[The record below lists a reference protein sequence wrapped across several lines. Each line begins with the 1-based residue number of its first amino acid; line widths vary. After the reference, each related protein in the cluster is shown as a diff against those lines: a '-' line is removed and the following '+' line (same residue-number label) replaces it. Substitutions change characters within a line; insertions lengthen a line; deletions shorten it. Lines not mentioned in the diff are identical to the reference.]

1 MNSLATFTLFLSAC
15 GSVGA
20 AAVSAPREVSGA
32 VGQTVTVHCGYERR
46 YARRAKYWCR
56 GKPYESCREVVRTGG
71 PAERD
76 RTSITDDRNARV
88 FSVTISSLQPHDPDS
103 YWCVVSLPFRNVFA
117 PVRLYVH
124 QPTGAGGLQ
133 STPFGRVGHPALGPV
148 LPDAGVSAGR
158 VCVGEEGGAVLW
170 FSLSQDVCPL
180 LPLTAAPLSPNRVTS
195 PGLPPSSEDQNQT
208 FTCSQFRRRLPAEYL
223 LSAYQRYTGKKR
235 FLTRAT
241 SPTTNNIYNT
251 YGGVTPMVTPVVLNV
266 GGWVNFITK
275 KDRTKKGWEPLL

>member
-124 QPTGAGGLQ
+124 QPTVP
-133 STPFGRVGHPALGPV
+133 PFTTTATKGPEDCRAPHSDAWATLRWVLFFLMLACPLGV
-148 LPDAGVSAGR
+148 CAWERRAGR
-158 VCVGEEGGAVLW
+158 CCGSPCPRTCVP
-170 FSLSQDVCPL
+170 SCP
-180 LPLTAAPLSPNRVTS
+180 SR
-195 PGLPPSSEDQNQT
+195 LPP
-208 FTCSQFRRRLPAEYL
+208 FPR
-223 LSAYQRYTGKKR
+223 TG
-235 FLTRAT
+235 
-241 SPTTNNIYNT
+241 
-251 YGGVTPMVTPVVLNV
+251 
-266 GGWVNFITK
+266 
-275 KDRTKKGWEPLL
+275 